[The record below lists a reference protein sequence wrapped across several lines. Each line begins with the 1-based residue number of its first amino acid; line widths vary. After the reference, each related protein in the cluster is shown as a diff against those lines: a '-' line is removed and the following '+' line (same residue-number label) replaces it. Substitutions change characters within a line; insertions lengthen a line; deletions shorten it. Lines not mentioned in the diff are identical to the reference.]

1 MPIINPRLVAVDGQ
15 WKGTLF
21 PLEDPEVQ
29 LGRDAANQ
37 ILLTD
42 PSVSRAHC
50 VLEATPSGYTLR
62 DLDSRNGTFVNG
74 IPVRL
79 HELVNGDRLEVGRS
93 CFIYLTQDEGTLGG
107 EESCSRPSMITRMV
121 LPVHSAA
128 EVRPVAVAGNDLEVL
143 MRISTAI
150 HSMKAL
156 YSARDAGARETLAR
170 HILELIFESVP
181 AERGAV
187 VLRNES
193 ADFPNQIWG
202 WSTTKGRVLL
212 PIDTQ
217 IIHQVVTE
225 GVAILSNNV
234 DDPEIRCI
242 IAVPLSIPGRVL
254 GMIYLDSTVPDSR
267 FDEERLQFLTAL
279 AGIAAVAVENA
290 RYVELL
296 IGENNRLREEISLQH
311 SMVGESPAVQ
321 RVYQFISRVA
331 KTDSSVLITG
341 ESGTG
346 KELVAR
352 AIHES
357 SERSAQPFVAINCA
371 ALTETLL
378 ESEFFG
384 HEKGAFTGA
393 MALKKGKLEMA
404 DGGTVFL
411 DEIGEMAPALQAK
424 LLRVIQEHAFERV
437 GGTRLIPTNIRII
450 AATNRDLQDS
460 IRTGTFRLD
469 LFYRLNVVAIHLP
482 PLRERRQ
489 DIPLLTQY
497 FVSRICKNLKRHLM
511 TIESETMAY
520 LTQYEW
526 PGNIRELENA
536 IERAVVLGSS
546 DTVRPED
553 LPSAILETEP
563 PAGVEAGKFQ
573 STVQDSKRQAILN
586 AIEQS
591 SGNITAAARL
601 LDLHPNYLHRL
612 IRNMN
617 LRPLIKK
624 MA

>member
-128 EVRPVAVAGNDLEVL
+128 EVRPAAVAGNDLEIL

-296 IGENNRLREEISLQH
+296 IGENNRLREEISLQY

-437 GGTRLIPTNIRII
+437 GGTRLIPTNIRFI

-511 TIESETMAY
+511 TVESETMAY